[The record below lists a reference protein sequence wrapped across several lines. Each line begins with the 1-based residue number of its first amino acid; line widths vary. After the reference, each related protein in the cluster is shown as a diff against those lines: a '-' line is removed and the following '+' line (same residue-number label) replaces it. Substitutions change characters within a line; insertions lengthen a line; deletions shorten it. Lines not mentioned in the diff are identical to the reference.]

1 MDHWRNWKPLAELT
15 AAELRVL
22 ALNYRVMA
30 ATARMVGAPEI
41 LPRMRRDMRRWRTGG
56 AFVTLRR
63 GDRAPLRTTPA
74 R

>member
-41 LPRMRRDMRRWRTGG
+41 LPRLAARYEAMADGRSLRDPSEG
-56 AFVTLRR
+56 
-63 GDRAPLRTTPA
+63 
-74 R
+74 